1 MQSDPLVTEAT
12 SLPEAIDGNTV
23 ISSYTLDGRLMV
35 VSRYGDDKW
44 LLVNMPTNLQKSV
57 RHIHWGRFPETFRPV
72 LKALCYRYLMRGR
85 VGMSRPS
92 DRAVVLWAVDL
103 KPFIDYLASVGVTR
117 LRGVRAET
125 CQSYVEACRRR
136 TCTTK
141 HGEKPLTA
149 SYLGH
154 LYGAVEKLYELS
166 QFTDDAMPEHPWPD
180 TSYSHLAKLTGPGT
194 AKRGGK
200 TPLVPDD
207 VFSALFQRAWSM
219 IEVAGPVLELRDEWL
234 PIRARD
240 GQGWD
245 KDTASRLLSAFV
257 KERGWSGAAAFS
269 QALRDIR
276 PACYIV
282 IASLSGCRNHELA
295 FLESRAVRST
305 LEPGDRDGEEP
316 RRYWWMKAKST
327 KTGEGVAEW
336 MIPEAAVIAI
346 RVLERWAAPHQAQ
359 LERDVEAQREAN
371 PDDVEIAAAL
381 KHRRAIFLV
390 SDPRSGGRVRTL
402 SNQMVNLD
410 LRRFTRACGFDWEL
424 ASHQFRR
431 KFANY
436 AARSQFGDL
445 RYLKQHFKH
454 WSMEMTLGYALN
466 ESQEMALYAEI
477 QEELDDIKAG
487 VVESWLEPGAP
498 LAGGYGQRI
507 AAWWRTN
514 PVTMF
519 KSHKHMVRS
528 LAESTP
534 IRSNGHAWCTA
545 DDNLCIGNDIERT
558 RCSTCN
564 NAVIGARHRPI
575 YRGLLAHLDE
585 VAKCDDIGPGGRT
598 LVERDQRRCENVLR
612 SLGEGTAVTSHD

>member
-1 MQSDPLVTEAT
+1 MMQIDPLVAEAA
-12 SLPEAIDGNTV
+12 SLPGAVDDSTV
-23 ISSYTLDGRLMV
+23 ISSYILDGRLV
-35 VSRYGDDKW
+35 VASRYGDDKW
-44 LLVNMPTNLQKSV
+44 LFVNLPTNLQKSCCQ
-57 RHIHWGRFPETFRPV
+57 IYWGRFPANLRSV
-72 LKALCYRYLMRGR
+72 LKTVCYRYLMRGR
-85 VGMSRPS
+85 VGMARPS
-92 DRAVVLWAVDL
+92 DRAIVLWAVDM
-103 KPFIDYLASVGVTR
+103 KPFIDYLASQGITR
-117 LRGVRAET
+117 LSDVRADA

-136 TCTTK
+136 TRSTK
-141 HGEKPLTA
+141 HGEKPLAA

-180 TSYSHLAKLTGPGT
+180 TSYSQLAKLTGAGT
-194 AKRGGK
+194 GKRGGK
-200 TPLVPDD
+200 TPLIPDD
-207 VFSALFQRAWSM
+207 VFSTLFQRAWSM
-219 IEVAGPVLELRDEWL
+219 VEGAAPLLDLRDEWL

-240 GQGWD
+240 GQDWD
-245 KDTASRLLSAFV
+245 AGTASKLLSALV
-257 KERGWSGAAAFS
+257 KERGWSGAAEFS

-295 FLESRAVRST
+295 FLESGAVRST
-305 LEPGDRDGEEP
+305 LEPSDRDGEEP

-327 KTGEGVAEW
+327 KTGEGVTEW
-336 MIPEAAVIAI
+336 MIPEAAVTAI
-346 RVLERWAAPHQAQ
+346 RVLERWAAPYRAQ
-359 LERDVEAQREAN
+359 LDREIAARREAN

-381 KHRRAIFLV
+381 QHRKAIFLA
-390 SDPRSGGRVRTL
+390 SEPRRGGQVRTL

-410 LRRFTRACGFDWEL
+410 LRRFAQACDLDWEL

-454 WSMEMTLGYALN
+454 WSMDMTLGYALN

-487 VVESWLEPGAP
+487 VVESWLEPSAP
-498 LAGGYGQRI
+498 LAGRYGQRI
-507 AAWWRTN
+507 AAWRGTN

-519 KSHKHMVRS
+519 KSHKHMARS

-545 DDNLCIGNDIERT
+545 DDDLCVGNDIERT

-564 NAVIGARHRPI
+564 DAVIGARHRPI
-575 YRGLLAHLDE
+575 YRGLLEHLDE
-585 VAKCDDIGPGGRT
+585 VAASDDIGPGG
-598 LVERDQRRCENVLR
+598 LKAVERDRRRCQGVLL
-612 SLGEGTAVTSHD
+612 SLGDAGVAA